1 MTFSLKHPEATYC
14 PRLKQFLINL
24 RSVRKL
30 PPHNMHLW
38 KVMDTPAF
46 EDTETALNNVLL
58 TQNQTKKVSQK

>member
-1 MTFSLKHPEATYC
+1 
-14 PRLKQFLINL
+14 
-24 RSVRKL
+24 
-30 PPHNMHLW
+30 MHLW